1 MLDSGPRIDTRSEAH
16 LYRPLSRVRTL
27 YSVQLEAIHTLLENI
42 VDIIMEGIDS
52 RKCSQKFQLKFVY
65 E

>member
-1 MLDSGPRIDTRSEAH
+1 MLDSGPRIDTRSAAH

-52 RKCSQKFQLKFVY
+52 RKCLQKFQLKFVY